1 MRRASGNEAS
11 SPPPPTNKERRQS
24 VKIFIATPMYGGN
37 CKGIYTESLIN
48 LIVALANKGH
58 QTVYSKVYNESLI
71 TRARNALVYEFEKT
85 DCDALLFIDSDHW
98 FDADHVVKM
107 IESGVDLI
115 GAIYPMKN
123 INWDMVRNAALQGK
137 EDLSLYSG
145 FFSANLPK
153 GQVTIKLDEPLEVVN
168 VATGMMFI
176 RRNVFEAMKPRC
188 KTYAHH
194 GATGAI
200 DFNQSVTEYFAT
212 EVDENGI
219 LLSEDYYFCRKWQ
232 DLGNKVY
239 AAPWVN
245 ITHAGDYNFP
255 GNFAQTVILR
265 SQLETSAPAQPT
277 LFEEDSEQS
286 SDTTSDHSE

>member
-1 MRRASGNEAS
+1 M
-11 SPPPPTNKERRQS
+11 
-24 VKIFIATPMYGGN
+24 KIFIATPMYGGN

-123 INWDMVRNAALQGK
+123 INWDMVRNAAIQGK

-153 GQVTIKLDEPLEVVN
+153 GQVTIQLDQPLEVVN

-176 RRNVFEAMKPRC
+176 RRNVFEAMKPNA

-194 GATGAI
+194 GSTGAI
-200 DFNQSVTEYFAT
+200 DFNQTVTEYFAT

-219 LLSEDYYFCRKWQ
+219 LLSEDYYFCKKWQ
-232 DLGNKVY
+232 ELGNKVY

-265 SQLETSAPAQPT
+265 SQLEASAPAQPQ
-277 LFEEDSEQS
+277 LFEEDFEQS

>member
-1 MRRASGNEAS
+1 M
-11 SPPPPTNKERRQS
+11 
-24 VKIFIATPMYGGN
+24 KIFIATPMYGGN

-71 TRARNALVYEFEKT
+71 TRARNALSYEFEKT
-85 DCDALLFIDSDHW
+85 DCDALLFIDADHW

-123 INWDMVRNAALQGK
+123 INWDMVRNAALKGK

-153 GQVTIKLDEPLEVVN
+153 GQVTIQLDQPLEVVN

-176 RRNVFEAMKPRC
+176 RRNVFESMKPHC

-194 GATGAI
+194 GSTGAI
-200 DFNQSVTEYFAT
+200 DFSQQVTEYFAT
-212 EVDENGI
+212 EVDESGI

-255 GNFAQTVILR
+255 SNFAQTVILR
-265 SQLETSAPAQPT
+265 SQLEISDSA
-277 LFEEDSEQS
+277 EEPVDTDSEQS
-286 SDTTSDHSE
+286 SDTTGDHSE

>member
-1 MRRASGNEAS
+1 
-11 SPPPPTNKERRQS
+11 
-24 VKIFIATPMYGGN
+24 MYGGN

-48 LIVALANKGH
+48 LIVGLSSRNH
-58 QTVYSKVYNESLI
+58 QVVYSKIYNESLI
-71 TRARNALVYEFEKT
+71 TRARNSLVYEFEKT
-85 DCDALLFIDSDHW
+85 DCDALLFIDADHW
-98 FDADHVVKM
+98 FNAEHVIKM
-107 IESGVDLI
+107 IESHVDVI

-123 INWDMVRNAALQGK
+123 INWDTVRSAALQGK
-137 EDLSLYSG
+137 QDLSLYSG

-176 RRNVFEAMKPRC
+176 RRNVFEAMKPNC

-194 GATGAI
+194 GNTGALN
-200 DFNQSVTEYFAT
+200 FSEQVSEYFAT

-239 AAPWVN
+239 AAPWVD

-255 GNFAQTVILR
+255 GNFAQTIILR
-265 SQLETSAPAQPT
+265 SQLEGEQEYSSPLEQ
-277 LFEEDSEQS
+277 EDKDS
-286 SDTTSDHSE
+286 

>member
-1 MRRASGNEAS
+1 
-11 SPPPPTNKERRQS
+11 
-24 VKIFIATPMYGGN
+24 
-37 CKGIYTESLIN
+37 
-48 LIVALANKGH
+48 
-58 QTVYSKVYNESLI
+58 
-71 TRARNALVYEFEKT
+71 
-85 DCDALLFIDSDHW
+85 
-98 FDADHVVKM
+98 
-107 IESGVDLI
+107 
-115 GAIYPMKN
+115 MKN

-153 GQVTIKLDEPLEVVN
+153 GQVTIQLDQPLEVVN

-176 RRNVFEAMKPRC
+176 RRNVFEAMKPHC

-194 GATGAI
+194 GSTGAI
-200 DFNQSVTEYFAT
+200 DFSQTVTEYFAT

-265 SQLETSAPAQPT
+265 SQLEASAPAQPQ
-277 LFEEDSEQS
+277 LFEEDFEQS
-286 SDTTSDHSE
+286 SDTTSDRSE